1 MPGGRDVD
9 AHAADRVDRY
19 RGFLIARFMFA
30 AATGAGSRLRV
41 MVGVAGV
48 MMAAMG
54 GIPAAGLFSCR
65 HLLHSVS

>member
-1 MPGGRDVD
+1 
-9 AHAADRVDRY
+9 
-19 RGFLIARFMFA
+19 MFA

-65 HLLHSVS
+65 HLHSVS